1 MIIREFK
8 RPDIKRVLEIE
19 LTSFKD
25 PYPAQILLDIYNL
38 GAGFLVAQQDN
49 IIVGYIIFW
58 IRFETEGHIISIAVD
73 KNFRRQGIGS
83 QLVETTLQIF
93 KKYNVSNIQLEVRV
107 ENKSAREFYQDLGFI
122 EKNFT
127 PQYYEDGEDAIVME
141 KIFKKTTSKNEK
153 SKLPGDQKLQPQ
165 KEL

>member
-1 MIIREFK
+1 
-8 RPDIKRVLEIE
+8 
-19 LTSFKD
+19 
-25 PYPAQILLDIYNL
+25 
-38 GAGFLVAQQDN
+38 
-49 IIVGYIIFW
+49 
-58 IRFETEGHIISIAVD
+58 
-73 KNFRRQGIGS
+73 
-83 QLVETTLQIF
+83 
-93 KKYNVSNIQLEVRV
+93 
-107 ENKSAREFYQDLGFI
+107 LGFI